1 MFCSKAKLRKAI
13 ALTPVLLL
21 LTGCRMNEAVYNQ
34 TDGQRIVYMRP
45 PLMKVVEELDER
57 HLAADSVKARFN
69 VTLHDNDRNKEY
81 QLIGAYLGDKEGNL
95 RLQISSTTAGKI
107 IDMSCHNET
116 MEVYLPRK
124 HRYFKGKR
132 SDLLNT
138 SECELALLAHI
149 GSARDLFFPRAW
161 TANAIERRVTYE
173 RGREIISVIEKPGM
187 VRKRSRRLTV
197 APETAA
203 VECVEVYDK
212 YGREVGTAAYTDYA
226 RPGDSQPEADAL
238 GLLYPGR
245 IVLQTHNA
253 SHTLEMEVDEITFNA
268 DIDDEIFEVPL
279 PDERTRPLD
288 LGQALK
294 RSGNL
299 WE

>member
-1 MFCSKAKLRKAI
+1 MFGKANMCRAV
-13 ALTPVLLL
+13 ALVPALLL
-21 LTGCRMNEAVYNQ
+21 LSGCRMNESVYSPV
-34 TDGQRIVYMRP
+34 DGQRIVFMRP

-69 VTLHDNDRNKEY
+69 ITLHDNDKNKEY
-81 QLIGAYLGDKEGNL
+81 QLVGAYLGDKEGNL
-95 RLQISSTTAGKI
+95 RLQIKATTGQKI
-107 IDMSCHNET
+107 LDMSTHGEK

-124 HRYFKGKR
+124 NRYFKGNR
-132 SDLLNT
+132 ADLLNT

-161 TANAIERRVTYE
+161 TVNAIERRVTYE
-173 RGREIISVIEKPGM
+173 RGREIISVIEKPGII
-187 VRKRSRRLTV
+187 RKRSRRLTV

-203 VECVEVYDK
+203 VESVEVYDK
-212 YGREVGTAAYTDYA
+212 FGREVGTAAYNDYV
-226 RPGDSQPEADAL
+226 RPGDAQPEADAL

-245 IVLQTHNA
+245 IVLQSHNA
-253 SHTLEMEVDEITFNA
+253 SHTLDMEVDEITFNA
-268 DIDDEIFEVPL
+268 DIADELFEVVP
-279 PDERTRPLD
+279 PENMRILD

>member
-1 MFCSKAKLRKAI
+1 MFCIKVRSLI
-13 ALTPVLLL
+13 LLSALLVVLS
-21 LTGCRMNEAVYNQ
+21 GCRMNEAVYNPV
-34 TDGQRIVYMRP
+34 DGQRIVYMRP

-69 VTLHDNDRNKEY
+69 VTLHDNDKNKEY
-81 QLIGAYLGDKEGNL
+81 QLTGAYLGDKDGNL
-95 RLQISSTTAGKI
+95 RLQIKATTGQKI
-107 IDMSCHNET
+107 IDMSTHGDA

-124 HRYFKGKR
+124 NRYFKGNR

-161 TANAIERRVTYE
+161 TRNAIERRVTYE
-173 RGREIISVIEKPGM
+173 RGREVISVIEKPGLI
-187 VRKRSRRLTV
+187 RKRARRLTV

-212 YGREVGTAAYTDYA
+212 FGREVGTAAYTDYTM
-226 RPGDSQPEADAL
+226 PGESQPEADAL

-245 IVLQTHNA
+245 IVLQSHNA
-253 SHTLEMEVDEITFNA
+253 SHTLELEVDEITFNA
-268 DIDDEIFEVPL
+268 DIEDRMFEVPV
-279 PDERTRPLD
+279 PENMKVQD

-294 RSGNL
+294 RSGSL